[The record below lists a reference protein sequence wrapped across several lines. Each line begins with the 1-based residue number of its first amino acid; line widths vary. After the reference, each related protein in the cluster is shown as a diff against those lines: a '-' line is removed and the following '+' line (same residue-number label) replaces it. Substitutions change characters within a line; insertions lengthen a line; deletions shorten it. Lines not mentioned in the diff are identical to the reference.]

1 MSEKGHGSNTQS
13 TLEGS
18 DKATVNQ
25 TNDGTVSKGNI
36 RQMRWSTYGLPW
48 AHGYYLEL
56 YWNKSL
62 ENYRERQKKGPS
74 QMRSLHNRSYC
85 KYSKRQQQILASSH
99 AGIICLRTS
108 TQNTWARVPLWRS
121 AGWRSPSSPR
131 QHWSRGSK
139 GTGTIHSCSRCSA
152 GIGWWSCTSRC
163 CACLKIWANV
173 LSDKST
179 RTRSKLAAD
188 LKSFIFLFFYL
199 YFLNCYTNLNAFTA
213 IHAWTPCARQ

>member
-1 MSEKGHGSNTQS
+1 MSENGHGSNTQS

-18 DKATVNQ
+18 DKATVSQ

-48 AHGYYLEL
+48 AHEYYLEL
-56 YWNKSL
+56 DWNKSL
-62 ENYRERQKKGPS
+62 ENYRERQKMVPLTWGHSTTGSTVNTQKI
-74 QMRSLHNRSYC
+74 NKSYC
-85 KYSKRQQQILASSH
+85 KYSKQQQILASSH

-139 GTGTIHSCSRCSA
+139 GTGMIHSCSRCSA
-152 GIGWWSCTSRC
+152 GIGWWSCTLKC

-179 RTRSKLAAD
+179 RT
-188 LKSFIFLFFYL
+188 
-199 YFLNCYTNLNAFTA
+199 
-213 IHAWTPCARQ
+213 